1 MRHASTEPELS
12 TVLLLLEETQRMANI
27 GGWELDIL
35 SGKLYWTAE
44 TYRILDTSPEE
55 FNPTIDAVVDYF
67 LPESKMKLQAAIDAA
82 LTQGIGFDLQLETYT
97 ATGRKIDI
105 RVTCKVTAHEGV
117 ISKLTGVFHDVSE
130 SVSQQKEIEQNH
142 RRLQIATDAAEL
154 GVWEYNILEQSLIWD
169 KRMYELYG
177 INDNQHTAAHSFWE
191 TALSP
196 QDMGKASHAISEAI
210 KNKKPFKIEFS
221 VPHPDGS
228 VHWIAATGCPIEDA
242 AGQVVK
248 IIGTNQSIDS
258 IKEYEER
265 IETSQKFANTG
276 SWEWNFKTGDVYW
289 SPMIVKMY
297 GGPEN
302 NVITNHE
309 NFVLALHPD
318 DRQFVQD
325 AVYLCIDSGEEYNIQ
340 HRIVWPDGSVHW
352 IAAQG
357 NIVRNSQGEVERMLG
372 MAQDITQRK
381 KIEDELLTQ
390 SQIVTRMEEGA
401 DLIRVSDQTIVY
413 TNPAFEK
420 AFAYEPGEMLGKHI
434 SILNAPGHVSPEKR
448 AQNIISE
455 LEAKGVWRGEV
466 HNIKKDG
473 TLFWTYATV
482 STFDHPE
489 YGKVW
494 LSVHTDITE
503 LKLKDELLRHSQKMD
518 TIGQLTGGIAH
529 DFNNIMA
536 IVSGNLELLQRM
548 LPTDSKEYKRVEN
561 ALKGTTR
568 GVSITRKL
576 LNFSRHDAIDVKPTN
591 INDFVV
597 SSIELIKKSLTPSI
611 HIETNLAKDLWITE
625 VDQGDFE
632 DALLNIA
639 LNAHDA
645 MPDGGTLTITTSNH
659 VLPSFN
665 LVNSLRS
672 NSSEDNS
679 DFVKIS
685 ITDTGKGMSEEVCAK
700 VLEPFFTTKDKS
712 KGTGLG
718 LSMVHGFVNRSGGRI
733 EINSVINEGSTFT
746 LFLPRIKKTVNFN
759 AAQSIAIEYPKGNE
773 TVLIVDDEEA
783 LRDLAKLLLTGLGYT
798 VLTAANGDEALK
810 ILETDI
816 KIDLLFSDIVMPG
829 KLDGNKL
836 AIVAHQQYP
845 TLKIL
850 LTSGY
855 AHKRDDALSENNEYL
870 STLLAKPYSQLE
882 LALAIRGTLNA
893 DN

>member
-1 MRHASTEPELS
+1 MRLSSTELELS
-12 TVLLLLEETQRMANI
+12 TALRLLDETQRMAKI
-27 GGWELDIL
+27 GGWELDIP
-35 SGKLYWTAE
+35 SGKLDWTAE

-55 FNPTIDAVVDYF
+55 FTPTIDAVVDYF
-67 LPESKMKLQAAIDAA
+67 LPESKKKLESATDAA
-82 LTQGIGFDLQLETYT
+82 LSQGIGFDLQLETYT

-177 INDNQHTAAHSFWE
+177 VTDNQHTTAHSFWE

-297 GGPEN
+297 GGPETN
-302 NVITNHE
+302 IITNHE

-325 AVYLCIDSGEEYNIQ
+325 AVNLCIDSGEEYNIQ

-357 NIVRNSQGEVERMLG
+357 NVVRNSQGEVERMLG

-381 KIEDELLTQ
+381 QIEDQLLTQ
-390 SQIVTRMEEGA
+390 SQIVTRMGEGA
-401 DLIRVSDQTIVY
+401 NLVRVSDQTIVY

-420 AFAYEPGEMLGKHI
+420 TFAYQPGEMLGKHI
-434 SILNAPGHVSPEKR
+434 SIINAPGYLGPKNM

-455 LEAKGVWRGEV
+455 LEANGVWRGEV

-473 TLFWTYATV
+473 TIFWTYATV
-482 STFDHPE
+482 SSFDHPE

-518 TIGQLTGGIAH
+518 AIGQLTGGIAH
-529 DFNNIMA
+529 DFNNILA

-611 HIETNLAKDLWITE
+611 HVETNLAKDLWITA

-645 MPDGGTLTITTSNH
+645 MPDGGTLTITTSNQ
-659 VLPSFN
+659 VLP
-665 LVNSLRS
+665 
-672 NSSEDNS
+672 
-679 DFVKIS
+679 
-685 ITDTGKGMSEEVCAK
+685 
-700 VLEPFFTTKDKS
+700 
-712 KGTGLG
+712 
-718 LSMVHGFVNRSGGRI
+718 
-733 EINSVINEGSTFT
+733 
-746 LFLPRIKKTVNFN
+746 NFN
-759 AAQSIAIEYPKGNE
+759 
-773 TVLIVDDEEA
+773 
-783 LRDLAKLLLTGLGYT
+783 
-798 VLTAANGDEALK
+798 
-810 ILETDI
+810 
-816 KIDLLFSDIVMPG
+816 
-829 KLDGNKL
+829 
-836 AIVAHQQYP
+836 
-845 TLKIL
+845 
-850 LTSGY
+850 
-855 AHKRDDALSENNEYL
+855 
-870 STLLAKPYSQLE
+870 
-882 LALAIRGTLNA
+882 
-893 DN
+893 